1 MAQLPIALADICIFQ
16 GATFSQ
22 TLFWEVGTPPTP
34 VNLTGYTAKL
44 QVRSTH
50 DSKAIILELST
61 SNGRITLGT
70 GGDFTTGAINLFIS
84 ATDTAQLSV
93 CDNTKPVYD
102 LEMTSGS
109 VVSRILQG
117 NVIIAP
123 EVTK

>member
-1 MAQLPIALADICIFQ
+1 
-16 GATFSQ
+16 
-22 TLFWEVGTPPTP
+22 LFWEVGTPPIP

-50 DSKAIILELST
+50 NSKAVILELST

-70 GGDFTTGAINLFIS
+70 AGDFTTGAINLFIS